1 MSEIEILID
10 NGGNA
15 KATVTRAEGEDPAC
29 YVFQKLVNDSKGLSL
44 TNVKQDAREH
54 GHVHTFHKEG

>member
-15 KATVTRAEGEDPAC
+15 KATVTRQEGEDPAC
-29 YVFQKLVNDSKGLSL
+29 YTFQKLVNEVKGMDISN
-44 TNVKQDAREH
+44 TKMDAREH
-54 GHVHTFHKEG
+54 GHVHAFHKER